1 MYFTLKP
8 GSASKTFTHITTI
21 VITGYYYCRINFFF
35 FENQLTSGWDTANI
49 FLKINAP
56 GITHKIKVVVNI
68 LNIQNS
74 EKFLKINDIR
84 LRKLRFLPNFL
95 YHLVPS
101 FLSISWVSS
110 FGLVV
115 KAVNFKSKVRG
126 FKPPSG
132 KNYFENFFFVVF
144 FDKN

>member
-1 MYFTLKP
+1 MSTPSNWKKC
-8 GSASKTFTHITTI
+8 SKGYIATI
-21 VITGYYYCRINFFF
+21 FITGYYYWRINFFF
-35 FENQLTSGWDTANI
+35 ENQPTSGWDIAN
-49 FLKINAP
+49 FFQKINDP
-56 GITHKIKVVVNI
+56 GITHKIIVVVNI
-68 LNIQNS
+68 LDIQNS
-74 EKFLKINDIR
+74 EIVLKIDDIR

-95 YHLVPS
+95 HHLVPS

-132 KNYFENFFFVVF
+132 KNYFEKNFLWVF